1 TSPAGTVT
9 GTLLASRTATRRD
22 AVRYC
27 QGKSS
32 GRRRPPASGAAPSSG
47 EARKKGRTRATAL
60 PCSRP
65 FPMPSSL
72 AFRNSSFCRLHPA
85 HLPVW

>member
-1 TSPAGTVT
+1 MTSPAGTVA
-9 GTLLASRTATRRD
+9 GTLLLASLTAARRD

-27 QGKSS
+27 QGRSS
-32 GRRRPPASGAAPSSG
+32 GRRRPPSSGAA
-47 EARKKGRTRATAL
+47 RKRERKRATAF

-65 FPMPSSL
+65 FPMPPSL
-72 AFRNSSFCRLHPA
+72 AFRNNSFCRLHPA